1 MTHVATEDEGTA
13 ETATGGESG
22 TGRLEAFSDAII
34 SIAAT
39 LLVLDLKVP
48 DTRDLA
54 RSLVHLWPAYLAFAV
69 SFLITGV
76 VWLNH
81 HTMFRFIVRMD
92 RMLML
97 LNLLLLMSVAFL
109 PFPTEVLAEALSTH
123 QGVRAAAVLYGAALV
138 LGGVVFNAVWIYA
151 SAGHR
156 YLGAHISPAEARAL
170 RRRFALGP
178 LGYLVGTLVALVA
191 PYAGLLIFAG
201 LLLVYAYEMA
211 DEQLRRPYRAAG
223 TAVRA
228 TAPATAA
235 AAASTARAEVTPD
248 VGGPGPGAATAGASP
263 ATPPEGPAATPA
275 PHGSDTGGPHR
286 TAHERRPHE
295 RGTADEEPTA
305 AS

>member
-34 SIAAT
+34 SIAAA

-138 LGGVVFNAVWIYA
+138 SAAWCSTRCGSTPRQATDTSARTSPPPRRGRCGGGSRSVRWATS
-151 SAGHR
+151 SAR
-156 YLGAHISPAEARAL
+156 WSRWSP
-170 RRRFALGP
+170 
-178 LGYLVGTLVALVA
+178 
-191 PYAGLLIFAG
+191 
-201 LLLVYAYEMA
+201 
-211 DEQLRRPYRAAG
+211 
-223 TAVRA
+223 
-228 TAPATAA
+228 
-235 AAASTARAEVTPD
+235 
-248 VGGPGPGAATAGASP
+248 
-263 ATPPEGPAATPA
+263 
-275 PHGSDTGGPHR
+275 R
-286 TAHERRPHE
+286 T
-295 RGTADEEPTA
+295 RGC
-305 AS
+305 